1 MDFGSRCASWGP
13 VGRERWW
20 LTCHC
25 VAVVALTAP
34 GNVALAVEL
43 CFGHRLVS

>member
-1 MDFGSRCASWGP
+1 MDFSSHCASWVP
-13 VGRERWW
+13 VGRERQW
-20 LTCHC
+20 LNCDC

-43 CFGHRLVS
+43 CFGCRLFS